1 MPTCRPIPSACA
13 CATEGAARGRG
24 AVLDSGSLK
33 HPAQVQ
39 TMNKLALSAALALAL
54 AACSQPPAP
63 PAEPVAATP
72 PAAPAPPAA
81 PVPTAE
87 EVFAA
92 KMDAVLAGAQRSD
105 ANKARDQYR
114 HPKETLA
121 FFGFGPGLKVI
132 EITPGAGWFTEV
144 LAPALKGDGKLVVAV
159 VDPATAGSDSAKA
172 YYEKNNKAY
181 ADKLSADAASYG
193 EVEVVSFD
201 QKAPSFG
208 AAGSADAVYTF
219 RNVHN
224 FTNSGS
230 DGAMFKAFFDVLKAG
245 GTLGV
250 EEHRA
255 NPGTDSATSAKSG
268 YVTEDYVIQLATA
281 AGFEL
286 VDRSEVNANPK
297 DTKDYEGGV
306 WTLPPSLRGGE
317 KDKDKYLAIGESDRM
332 TLKFRKPD
340 TAALAP
346 GDKSDSFE
354 ADAAKP
360 AG

>member
-1 MPTCRPIPSACA
+1 
-13 CATEGAARGRG
+13 
-24 AVLDSGSLK
+24 
-33 HPAQVQ
+33 
-39 TMNKLALSAALALAL
+39 MNKLALSAALALAL

-63 PAEPVAATP
+63 PAETVAATP
-72 PAAPAPPAA
+72 PAQPAPPA
-81 PVPTAE
+81 PTAE
-87 EVFAA
+87 EAFAA

-105 ANKARDQYR
+105 ANRARDQYR

-121 FFGFGPGLKVI
+121 FFGFGPGLKVV

-144 LAPALKGDGKLVVAV
+144 LAPALKGDGKLVVAI
-159 VDPATAGSDSAKA
+159 VDPASAGSDSAKA

-181 ADKLSADAASYG
+181 ADKLTADAASYG

-208 AAGSADAVYTF
+208 VAGSADAVYTF

-268 YVTEDYVIQLATA
+268 YVTEDYVIKLATD

-306 WTLPPSLRGGE
+306 WTLPPSLREGD

-340 TAALAP
+340 AAAP
-346 GDKSDSFE
+346 AAAGDSSNSFE

>member
-1 MPTCRPIPSACA
+1 
-13 CATEGAARGRG
+13 
-24 AVLDSGSLK
+24 
-33 HPAQVQ
+33 
-39 TMNKLALSAALALAL
+39 MNKLALSAALALAL

-72 PAAPAPPAA
+72 PAQPAPPA
-81 PVPTAE
+81 PTAE
-87 EVFAA
+87 EVFSA
-92 KMDAVLAGAQRSD
+92 KMVAVLAGAQRSD

-114 HPKETLA
+114 HPRETLA
-121 FFGFGPGLKVI
+121 FFGFGPGQRVV

-159 VDPATAGSDSAKA
+159 VDPASAGSDSAKA
-172 YYEKNNKAY
+172 YYEKSNKAY
-181 ADKLSADAASYG
+181 GDKLAADAASYG

-208 AAGSADAVYTF
+208 PAGSANAVYTF

-230 DGAMFKAFFDVLKAG
+230 DGAVFKAAFDVLKAG
-245 GTLGV
+245 GTFGV

-268 YVTEDYVIQLATA
+268 YVTEDYVIQLASD

-286 VDRSEVNANPK
+286 VARSEINANPK

-317 KDKDKYLAIGESDRM
+317 KDRDKFLAIGESDRM

-340 TAALAP
+340 PAAPATGAA
-346 GDKSDSFE
+346 GDTNDSFE
-354 ADAAKP
+354 AGKADAAKP

>member
-1 MPTCRPIPSACA
+1 
-13 CATEGAARGRG
+13 
-24 AVLDSGSLK
+24 
-33 HPAQVQ
+33 
-39 TMNKLALSAALALAL
+39 MNKLALSAALALAL
-54 AACSQPPAP
+54 AACSQPAAP
-63 PAEPVAATP
+63 PAEPVAA
-72 PAAPAPPAA
+72 APPAQPSPPA
-81 PVPTAE
+81 PTAE
-87 EVFAA
+87 EAFAA
-92 KMDAVLAGAQRSD
+92 KMDAVLAGAHRSD

-121 FFGFGPGLKVI
+121 FFGFGPGLKVV

-144 LAPALKGDGKLVVAV
+144 LAPALKGDGKLVVAI
-159 VDPATAGSDSAKA
+159 VDPASAGSDNAKA

-181 ADKLSADAASYG
+181 ADKLTADPASYG
-193 EVEVVSFD
+193 EVEVVTFD

-268 YVTEDYVIQLATA
+268 YVTEDYVIQLATD

-286 VDRSEVNANPK
+286 VAKSEINANPK

-306 WTLPPSLRGGE
+306 WTLPPSLRGDE
-317 KDKDKYLAIGESDRM
+317 KDREKYLAIGESDRM

-340 TAALAP
+340 AAAP
-346 GDKSDSFE
+346 AAAAGDTSDSFE
-354 ADAAKP
+354 AGKGAAAKP